1 MTIYN
6 FIQQQRLT
14 TSILLYLCIMG
25 LLIYSKPSFL
35 FNIDNSIKQFGIG
48 YQSKTVL
55 PLSIMSIIT
64 AILSYLIVLYY
75 LNYAKMKY

>member
-14 TSILLYLCIMG
+14 TTILLYICIMG
-25 LLIYSKPSFL
+25 LMIYSKPSFL
-35 FNIDNSIKQFGIG
+35 FNIDDSIKQFGIG

-55 PLSIMSIIT
+55 PLSIMKFS
-64 AILSYLIVLYY
+64 AS
-75 LNYAKMKY
+75 LNIEFLFLLL

>member
-35 FNIDNSIKQFGIG
+35 FNNDNSIKQFGIG